1 MLNLIINILKT
12 SLRLA
17 KKKIF
22 IVFILIFLSMFL
34 EFLGISLIMPAITLF
49 TNPDKY
55 TEYSNHFLLSKFD
68 NININ
73 DLGTYFLISFL
84 IIVLVRYVVTI
95 IVELLIVK
103 YTRKIETDL
112 LFKTLKFKLNVPWKE
127 LLLFENKKINKFI
140 LSDLGVYVGVGILN
154 TLNLIKGLSIIIILL
169 SFMIITT
176 GPIVIFLA
184 SLFLLFLIILNY
196 FSKNFLVKISKKYS
210 DILEYRYEF
219 VGQLV
224 TGIREMRIFQLV
236 NHYSEKLLQ
245 NEFAFTKTEI
255 LRKFASIL
263 PKILIEIFV
272 LFTIVTLVIIN
283 QNNFQNLLPF
293 LGLVAYILYR
303 AQPTISNIAQLLIT
317 LQLHTEQIT
326 QIQKVL
332 DDFLSQDLSDNSF
345 TKTNDKIIFNNINQ
359 IELKNISFSYKN
371 NEKIFENLNY
381 KFDKGNIYGLSGK
394 NGSGKSTFADII
406 TGLSQPDNGIILV
419 NEKNIDT
426 LEVDWQRNTAY
437 LSQSFFLFNE
447 TIKKNITL
455 DFNNEKK
462 FNKEMYEFAIKTTGL
477 DILFESL
484 KNGENTEIL
493 DFGKNFSG
501 GQKQKIALAR
511 VLYKNLKFIIFD
523 EATSALDKN
532 SIEEL
537 FKIQEK
543 IKKEKIIINIAHS
556 KEILEKSD
564 ILLELKDKKI
574 QVV

>member
-49 TNPDKY
+49 INPDKY

-68 NININ
+68 NIHIN

-112 LFKTLKFKLNVPWKE
+112 LFKSLKFKLNVPWKE

-176 GPIVIFLA
+176 GSIVIVLA
-184 SLFLLFLIILNY
+184 GLFLLFLIILNN

-263 PKILIEIFV
+263 PKILVEIFV
-272 LFTIVTLVIIN
+272 LFTIVILVIIN

-332 DDFLSQDLSDNSF
+332 DDFLSQNLSDNSL
-345 TKTNDKIIFNNINQ
+345 TKTNGKIIFNNINQ

-447 TIKKNITL
+447 TIKKNIIL